1 VHSAAALR
9 LGYVRAVGPVDL
21 RRRAPGAKAPVLIL
35 GFNAGLE
42 DLLHP
47 RRQRQG
53 QRQRQRL
60 ALRAFVVP
68 TLRQAQGR
76 LLRKRREGWGTR
88 FVSCGGEVK
97 VPVPRLF
104 KERRDKDGPPGI
116 DPPFA
121 KLIRGGWFAK
131 VFFMSD
137 RVMSESAMSESTE
150 QIRELLDSV
159 YRVDSG
165 RILATL
171 IRLLGDFDLA
181 EEAMHEAF
189 AAALSLW
196 PKSGVPGNPRP
207 WLISTARFKAIDTL
221 RRRARFDASQDE
233 FVRYFEAQSISAERS
248 NKNEEHGLEDDYL
261 EDDRLRLIF
270 TCCHPSLAPDA
281 RVALTLREVCGL
293 TTEEI
298 AKAFLITPR
307 TLAQRVV
314 RAKAKIRETPIR
326 YEVPT
331 PGELP
336 ERLGAVLQVIYLVFN
351 EGYSAAA
358 GAEVTRAE
366 LTGEA
371 IRLGRLLV
379 ELHLTELGPEPEVI
393 GLLSLMLLQESRR
406 AARNSPTGELILLEN
421 QDRALWNRE
430 QIAEGVALLE
440 KALQYRQ
447 KSRRFGSYTLQAAI
461 AAVHA
466 EAESVARTDW
476 RQIVALYDRL
486 LQVQPSPVVQLNRAV
501 AIAMRDG
508 PEAGLTNIDA
518 VLEHGELA
526 NYYLAHSARADMCR
540 RLGRTAE
547 ARASYEKALAL
558 TQQEPERQF
567 LQERIRQLK

>member
-1 VHSAAALR
+1 LSGFQVH
-9 LGYVRAVGPVDL
+9 D
-21 RRRAPGAKAPVLIL
+21 
-35 GFNAGLE
+35 
-42 DLLHP
+42 
-47 RRQRQG
+47 
-53 QRQRQRL
+53 L
-60 ALRAFVVP
+60 AL
-68 TLRQAQGR
+68 
-76 LLRKRREGWGTR
+76 
-88 FVSCGGEVK
+88 C
-97 VPVPRLF
+97 
-104 KERRDKDGPPGI
+104 I

-121 KLIRGGWFAK
+121 KLIRGSWFAN
-131 VFFMSD
+131 VV
-137 RVMSESAMSESTE
+137 VMSERSTE
-150 QIRELLDSV
+150 QIRELLDSL

-189 AAALSLW
+189 AVALDTW
-196 PKSGVPGNPRP
+196 PQAGVPDKPRP
-207 WLISTARFKAIDTL
+207 WLISTARFKAIDGM
-221 RRRARFDASQDE
+221 RRRARFDGAQKDLALYLEAHINEAPHEDE
-233 FVRYFEAQSISAERS
+233 EI
-248 NKNEEHGLEDDYL
+248 

-270 TCCHPSLAPDA
+270 TCCHPSLAPEA

-298 AKAFLITPR
+298 AKAFLTTPR
-307 TLAQRVV
+307 TLAQRIV
-314 RAKAKIRETPIR
+314 RAKAKIRETAIP

-331 PGELP
+331 PQELP

-358 GAEVTRAE
+358 GAQVTRAE

-371 IRLGRLLV
+371 IRLGRLLTD
-379 ELHLTELGPEPEVI
+379 LQPEPEVI
-393 GLLSLMLLQESRR
+393 GLLSLMLLQESRH
-406 AARNSPTGELILLEN
+406 AARTSPTGELILLEN
-421 QDRALWNRE
+421 QDRSLWNRE

-440 KALQYRQ
+440 KAL
-447 KSRRFGSYTLQAAI
+447 KSRRFGAYTLQAAI

-466 EAESVARTDW
+466 EAESVTATDW
-476 RQIVALYDRL
+476 RQIVAIYDQLVRI
-486 LQVQPSPVVQLNRAV
+486 QPSPVVHLNRAV

-508 PEAGLTNIDA
+508 PEVGLTHIDA

-547 ARASYEKALAL
+547 ARSSYEKALAL

>member
-1 VHSAAALR
+1 MSEHVM
-9 LGYVRAVGPVDL
+9 P
-21 RRRAPGAKAPVLIL
+21 
-35 GFNAGLE
+35 
-42 DLLHP
+42 
-47 RRQRQG
+47 
-53 QRQRQRL
+53 
-60 ALRAFVVP
+60 
-68 TLRQAQGR
+68 
-76 LLRKRREGWGTR
+76 
-88 FVSCGGEVK
+88 
-97 VPVPRLF
+97 
-104 KERRDKDGPPGI
+104 ERVTSERVTSEP
-116 DPPFA
+116 
-121 KLIRGGWFAK
+121 
-131 VFFMSD
+131 
-137 RVMSESAMSESTE
+137 VMSQAAPEQTSV
-150 QIRELLDSV
+150 QIRELLDSL

-196 PKSGVPGNPRP
+196 PTSGVPGNPRP

-233 FVRYFEAQSISAERS
+233 LATYLEAQGSSAERS
-248 NKNEEHGLEDDYL
+248 NLEASLGDEFL

-270 TCCHPSLAPDA
+270 TCCHPSLAPEA

-298 AKAFLITPR
+298 AKAFLTTPR
-307 TLAQRVV
+307 TLAQRIV
-314 RAKAKIRETPIR
+314 RAKVKIRETPIP

-331 PGELP
+331 PQEWP

-358 GAEVTRAE
+358 GANVTRAE

-371 IRLGRLLV
+371 IRLGRLLL
-379 ELHLTELGPEPEVI
+379 ELHLTGLRLGELRPEPEVMVSEI
-393 GLLSLMLLQESRR
+393 MHSEVMDSEVMGSEIAGLLALMLLHESRH
-406 AARNSPTGELILLEN
+406 AARMSPTGELILLEN
-421 QDRALWNRE
+421 QDRALWNKE

-440 KALQYRQ
+440 KALKSQQ
-447 KSRRFGSYTLQAAI
+447 TSRRFGSYTLQAAI

-466 EAESVARTDW
+466 EAESVAATDW
-476 RQIVALYDRL
+476 RQIVALYDQLARI
-486 LQVQPSPVVQLNRAV
+486 QPSPVVELNRAV

-508 PEAGLTNIDA
+508 PEAGLAHIDA

-558 TQQEPERQF
+558 TQQGPERQF